1 MDDFLEM
8 ERLVALPETLDG
20 SGKSGPESVTGE
32 AVVDSENSLAA
43 ETEVSTSLTK
53 ELEEKLEKLEE
64 EKSEVENE
72 VKCNREEVFVHV
84 ENSLAA
90 EIEVLTY
97 PIKQLEEQ
105 LEKLEAEKDELES
118 EVKCNREE
126 AVIQIKNSLAAEIE
140 VLTCRIKQLEVKL
153 EKLEAEKDELK
164 REVKCDRE
172 VESTLRLELE
182 AIACD
187 KMEQD
192 EVLEDRAAK
201 RSTVAFVNY
210 PNDHILF
217 RHDWFCY
224 VKAPDGV
231 WTSFLTQVIGV
242 REDNNLTQGNH
253 RNTDLSDNEFLFSRS
268 PNLRHCFLFC
278 CLAKSLPARR

>member
-8 ERLVALPETLDG
+8 ERLVAFPETLDG
-20 SGKSGPESVTGE
+20 S
-32 AVVDSENSLAA
+32 
-43 ETEVSTSLTK
+43 EVSTSLTK

-97 PIKQLEEQ
+97 PIKQLEEK
-105 LEKLEAEKDELES
+105 LEK
-118 EVKCNREE
+118 
-126 AVIQIKNSLAAEIE
+126 IKNSLAAEVE

-164 REVKCDRE
+164 REVKCNRE

-192 EVLEDRAAK
+192 EVSFSAAK

-224 VKAPDGV
+224 VKAPDGKSARLV
-231 WTSFLTQVIGV
+231 SSQECGPRFSLKLLTLEKI
-242 REDNNLTQGNH
+242 TI
-253 RNTDLSDNEFLFSRS
+253 
-268 PNLRHCFLFC
+268 
-278 CLAKSLPARR
+278 